1 MIAPRVGGGKRYLK
15 VADGRPSGNETP
27 GSGDLFRLR
36 GSFAPGEPQTD
47 MRGAHQGKSAGL
59 DIDVRSVIEKLSKV
73 WPSGNAAPLV
83 GEKLY
88 RPALPDANRL
98 VVRVVAETA
107 LPFYERGIGIADHVD
122 PELDIRIRKAR
133 DTDRLLNT
141 AERGIDHRAP
151 VQSFIRTDAAAG
163 DQENAANAARGIAAA

>member
-1 MIAPRVGGGKRYLK
+1 VRLIRAK
-15 VADGRPSGNETP
+15 VP
-27 GSGDLFRLR
+27 GS
-36 GSFAPGEPQTD
+36 
-47 MRGAHQGKSAGL
+47 

-88 RPALPDANRL
+88 RPARPDANRL
-98 VVRVVAETA
+98 AVRVVAATA

-122 PELDIRIRKAR
+122 PELDIRILKAR

-141 AERGIDHRAP
+141 AERAIDHRVS

>member
-47 MRGAHQGKSAGL
+47 KRGAHQGKSAGL

-122 PELDIRIRKAR
+122 PELDIRIPKAR

>member
-1 MIAPRVGGGKRYLK
+1 M
-15 VADGRPSGNETP
+15 
-27 GSGDLFRLR
+27 
-36 GSFAPGEPQTD
+36 
-47 MRGAHQGKSAGL
+47 
-59 DIDVRSVIEKLSKV
+59 
-73 WPSGNAAPLV
+73 V

-98 VVRVVAETA
+98 VVRVVAATA

-122 PELDIRIRKAR
+122 PELDIRILKAR

-141 AERGIDHRAP
+141 AERAIDHRVP

>member
-47 MRGAHQGKSAGL
+47 KRGAHQGKSAGL

-83 GEKLY
+83 GEKSY

-98 VVRVVAETA
+98 VVSVVAATA
-107 LPFYERGIGIADHVD
+107 LPF
-122 PELDIRIRKAR
+122 
-133 DTDRLLNT
+133 
-141 AERGIDHRAP
+141 
-151 VQSFIRTDAAAG
+151 
-163 DQENAANAARGIAAA
+163 